1 MGAMIRLCLV
11 LAALLMLALPAAAQ
25 EPMPSTI
32 VLDAFARLSQME
44 SYSANV
50 ETDIHQN
57 LHVTQGDLTVT
68 IANALS
74 QQGSVHVQTTN
85 GVQEGY
91 ALLVHSFDAQAGGS
105 ATALDL
111 TMQMVFLG
119 EDTYVKFSDLTPGVS
134 RNLPTDWVDWQAA
147 APYFPG
153 SNLVDAAGTRD
164 MLIHPMIY
172 PVRSDTILWAEARG
186 AQLLEG
192 EPTEVYFVRLDPVTV
207 FDEVGTD
214 ALTRLLRD
222 QGVGADREAVRA
234 LLAQSMQIDLEVWVS
249 PVDGMVRRV
258 VDTTRINADIS
269 AAVGVPLVLD
279 QTTITACQLSGFNE
293 RVLVSVPPLTTPEL
307 MVVSAGG

>member
-1 MGAMIRLCLV
+1 LV

-25 EPMPSTI
+25 EPMPSTA
-32 VLDAFARLSQME
+32 VLDAFARLSQVE

-50 ETDIHQN
+50 QTDIRQN
-57 LHVTQGDLTVT
+57 LHVRQGDQTLT
-68 IANALS
+68 IANGLN
-74 QQGSVHVQTTN
+74 QQGSVHVQNTH
-85 GVQEGY
+85 GVPEGY

-119 EDTYVKFSDLTPGVS
+119 DDTYVKFSDLSPEMSRRLPG
-134 RNLPTDWVDWQAA
+134 DWVDWQSA

-153 SNLVDAAGTRD
+153 ANLIDTTSTRE

-192 EPTEVYFVRLDPVTV
+192 EPTQVYFVRLDPVAV

-222 QGVGADREAVRA
+222 QGVGADPDAVRD

-269 AAVGVPLVLD
+269 GAAGVPLVLD

-293 RVLVSVPPLTTPEL
+293 RVLVSVPQLTTPDVML
-307 MVVSAGG
+307 VSAGG